1 MIDESIKNL
10 SASDRSDREAV
21 IKLHMLKIF
30 HKIALKFG

>member
-1 MIDESIKNL
+1 MIEESIKNL
-10 SASDRSDREAV
+10 SSEREAV